1 MKPERV
7 QSVHQILFG
16 LQPITVHWTA
26 HPRSHSGFEHATPFL
41 PDIVNGKLRLLVE
54 WAHIGKEQAAKL
66 AHGIAGM
73 LDLFEER
80 IVCRLQWH
88 FEDVT
93 LHIVEPTVIAA
104 SESPFFDPAVF
115 QRCAAMAA
123 AKKQHTRPALSVTE
137 TNQIFAENSHALGHI
152 LEIRRQTNRL
162 PITPHQLA
170 ARRPRA
176 DACQLGIGFRYFE
189 TVSAFHRFA
198 DYN

>member
-1 MKPERV
+1 MKPARV

-26 HPRSHSGFEHATPFL
+26 HPRSHSGFEHAAFLL

-54 WAHIGKEQAAKL
+54 WTHIGKDQAAKF

-93 LHIVEPTVIAA
+93 FHIVEPAVIAA
-104 SESPFFDPAVF
+104 SESAFFDPAVF
-115 QRCAAMAA
+115 QRRAAMAA
-123 AKKQHTRPALSVTE
+123 AKKQHTRPVLSVAE
-137 TNQIFAENSHALGHI
+137 ANQILAENSHALG
-152 LEIRRQTNRL
+152 
-162 PITPHQLA
+162 
-170 ARRPRA
+170 
-176 DACQLGIGFRYFE
+176 
-189 TVSAFHRFA
+189 
-198 DYN
+198 